1 MTKTVT
7 VDGPAGTG
15 KSTVSRIFAQRIGYQ
30 YIESGLIYRGLTY
43 YLSKSE
49 IGPKDTEKI
58 KEALHKLKIDLQD
71 GFITIDG
78 QKVDEDLRS
87 EKIDKLVALYSCVAE
102 IRSCARTV
110 QHNAVAKNN
119 SVVEGRD
126 IGTAVFPSAFCKFFL
141 DASIDVRAKR
151 RYEEIKQQDPKIT
164 LEEVKNKVIE
174 RDKVDKKRKISP
186 LTIPYDAFVIDT
198 SELTKE
204 QVVEEM
210 EKSFQKKNLLLDN
223 EHSAKS
229 SVFEKAI
236 DLYESKSYPNGKVLQ
251 GKVIS
256 VGKEIMIDIG
266 DKTEAYIDEVET
278 EKILRKHTLKK
289 DDELTVTVVSK
300 NDRGIVVSKIRAD
313 IDKKRSGLDDDFKNK
328 RPVQGIVK
336 SYIDDKGFNVSLY
349 GVRAF
354 CPLEEYDIR
363 AFNPK
368 SQVGR
373 RSLFEITS
381 FDPKQVLVSRKG
393 ILDKKQNEN
402 RSSFYSTVKPG
413 DIIKVTAISIKNYGV
428 IVKVS
433 EGVISLLRNKE
444 ISWKHV
450 SQEKLPIKVGDSFSV
465 KVTEVDHDAK
475 RFEISKRQAEE
486 DPFTKFIEKHQK
498 NDIIKTKVVHM
509 EGFGAFLEIEPGVEG
524 LLHISDL
531 SWRRNLKHPNEVLKK
546 GDELEVVIL
555 RIEPDERRVRLG
567 LKQLQ
572 ENPWSKVRQNYPL
585 NTPVVAEVTQV
596 TPESLYCL
604 VNGEIEGEVYYK
616 NTPFYKEGAS
626 FDFAEKV
633 KVGGQIEAKV
643 LQINNKMHKIELE
656 MRENIEDP
664 WENIKVNF
672 GNGEPLK
679 GVVTEVVE
687 KGVNVK
693 INDDITAFCH
703 ISQLDLETPKKIED
717 AVTIGKEYYFVVQ
730 SLNQEKKKLAVSR
743 KDYLTKYHSNSGKKS
758 SNSQDKDTITL
769 SQII

>member
-15 KSTVSRIFAQRIGYQ
+15 KSTVSRIFSQKIGYQ

-43 YLSKSE
+43 YLSKNE

-71 GFITIDG
+71 GFIVIDG
-78 QKVDEDLRS
+78 KKIDEDLRS
-87 EKIDKLVALYSCVAE
+87 EKIDKLVPLYSCVSE
-102 IRSCARTV
+102 IRNCARTL

-141 DASIDVRAKR
+141 DANIDVRAKR
-151 RYEEIKQQDPKIT
+151 RYDEIKQQNPEIS
-164 LEEVKNKVIE
+164 LEEIKSKMIE
-174 RDKVDKKRKISP
+174 RDKVDRKRKLSP
-186 LTIPYDAFVIDT
+186 LTIPNDAFVIDT
-198 SELTKE
+198 SELTQD

-210 EKSFQKKNLLLDN
+210 VKSFQKKNLLLDN

-229 SVFEKAI
+229 SAFEKAI
-236 DLYESKSYPNGKVLQ
+236 DSYESNSYPDGKVLK

-256 VGKEIMIDIG
+256 VGKEIMLDIG

-278 EKILRKHTLKK
+278 TKIARRHTLKK
-289 DDELTVTVVSK
+289 GDEVTVTVVAK
-300 NDRGIVVSKIRAD
+300 NDRGVLVSKIRAD
-313 IDKKRSGLDDDFKNK
+313 IEEKRSGLSDDFKNK

-336 SYIDDKGFNVSLY
+336 SHIEDKGFNVSLY
-349 GVRAF
+349 GVKAF
-354 CPLEEYDIR
+354 CPIEEYDVR

-393 ILDKKQNEN
+393 IMAKKQQEN
-402 RSSFYSTVKPG
+402 RDAFYSTVKPG
-413 DIIKVTAISIKNYGV
+413 DIIKVTAISMKNYGV
-428 IVKVS
+428 IVKVT

-444 ISWKHV
+444 ISWQHV
-450 SQEKLPIKVGDSFSV
+450 SQDDYPIKVGDTFDV
-465 KVTEVDHDAK
+465 KVTEVDYDAR

-509 EGFGAFLEIEPGVEG
+509 ENFGAFLEIEPGIEG

-531 SWRRNLKHPNEVLKK
+531 SWRRNIKHPEELIKK

-555 RIEPDERRVRLG
+555 QIDTNERRVRLG

-572 ENPWSKVRQNYPL
+572 ENPWSKVRQNYPP
-585 NTPVVAEVTQV
+585 NTPVTAEVCRIS
-596 TPESLYCL
+596 PENLYCL
-604 VNGEIEGEVYYK
+604 LNGEIEAEVYYK
-616 NTPFYKEGAS
+616 NCYLYKDGAH
-626 FDFAEKV
+626 FDFTEKV
-633 KVGGQIEAKV
+633 KVGDQINAKV
-643 LQINNKMHKIELE
+643 LQINNKFYKVELE
-656 MRENIEDP
+656 MRQNVEDP

-672 GNGEPLK
+672 SNGEPLK

-703 ISQLDLETPKKIED
+703 ISQLDLETPNAIED
-717 AVTIGKEYYFVVQ
+717 AVSIGKEYTFVVQ
-730 SLNQEKKKLAVSR
+730 SINDEKKKLAVSR
-743 KDYLTKYHSNSGKKS
+743 KDYLTKYPSGSGKKS
-758 SNSQDKDTITL
+758 SNSQNKDTITL
-769 SQII
+769 GQII

>member
-15 KSTVSRIFAQRIGYQ
+15 KSTVSRIFSQKIGYQ

-43 YLSKSE
+43 YLSKNE

-71 GFITIDG
+71 GFIVIDG
-78 QKVDEDLRS
+78 KKIDEDLRS
-87 EKIDKLVALYSCVAE
+87 EKIDKLVPLYSCVSE
-102 IRSCARTV
+102 IRNCARTL

-141 DASIDVRAKR
+141 DANIDVRAKR
-151 RYEEIKQQDPKIT
+151 RYDEIKQQNPEIS
-164 LEEVKNKVIE
+164 LEEIKSKMIE
-174 RDKVDKKRKISP
+174 RDKVDRKRKLSP
-186 LTIPYDAFVIDT
+186 LTIPNDAFVIDT
-198 SELTKE
+198 SELTQD

-210 EKSFQKKNLLLDN
+210 VKSFQKKNLLLDN

-229 SVFEKAI
+229 SAFEKAI
-236 DLYESKSYPNGKVLQ
+236 DSYESNSYPDGKVLK

-256 VGKEIMIDIG
+256 VGKEIMLDIG

-278 EKILRKHTLKK
+278 TKIARRHTLKK
-289 DDELTVTVVSK
+289 GDEVTVTVVAK
-300 NDRGIVVSKIRAD
+300 NDRGVLVSKIRAD
-313 IDKKRSGLDDDFKNK
+313 IEEKRSGLSDDFKNK

-336 SYIDDKGFNVSLY
+336 SHIEDKGFNVSLY
-349 GVRAF
+349 GVKAF
-354 CPLEEYDIR
+354 CPIEEYDVR

-393 ILDKKQNEN
+393 IMAKKQQEN
-402 RSSFYSTVKPG
+402 RDAFYSTVKPG
-413 DIIKVTAISIKNYGV
+413 DIIKVTAISMKNYGV
-428 IVKVS
+428 IVKVT

-444 ISWKHV
+444 ISWQHV
-450 SQEKLPIKVGDSFSV
+450 SQDDYPIKVGDTFDV
-465 KVTEVDHDAK
+465 KVTEVDYDAR

-509 EGFGAFLEIEPGVEG
+509 ENFGAFLEIEPGIEG

-531 SWRRNLKHPNEVLKK
+531 SWRRNIKHPEELIKK

-555 RIEPDERRVRLG
+555 QIDTNERRVRLG

-572 ENPWSKVRQNYPL
+572 ENPWSKVRQNYPPD
-585 NTPVVAEVTQV
+585 TPVTAEVCRIS
-596 TPESLYCL
+596 PENLYCL
-604 VNGEIEGEVYYK
+604 LNGEIEAEVYYK
-616 NTPFYKEGAS
+616 NCYLYKDGAH
-626 FDFAEKV
+626 FDFTEKV
-633 KVGGQIEAKV
+633 KVGDQINAKV
-643 LQINNKMHKIELE
+643 LQINNKFYKVELE
-656 MRENIEDP
+656 MRQNVEDP

-672 GNGEPLK
+672 SNGEPLK

-703 ISQLDLETPKKIED
+703 ISQLDLETPNAIED
-717 AVTIGKEYYFVVQ
+717 AVSIGKEYTFVVQ
-730 SLNQEKKKLAVSR
+730 SINDEKKKLAVSR
-743 KDYLTKYHSNSGKKS
+743 KDYLTKYPSGSGKKS
-758 SNSQDKDTITL
+758 SNSQNKDTITL
-769 SQII
+769 GQII

>member
-15 KSTVSRIFAQRIGYQ
+15 KSTVSRIFSQKIGYQ

-43 YLSKSE
+43 YLSKNE

-71 GFITIDG
+71 GFIVIDG
-78 QKVDEDLRS
+78 KKIDEDLRS
-87 EKIDKLVALYSCVAE
+87 EKIDKLVPLYSCVSE
-102 IRSCARTV
+102 IRNCARTL

-141 DASIDVRAKR
+141 DANIDVRAKR
-151 RYEEIKQQDPKIT
+151 RYDEIKQQNPEIS
-164 LEEVKNKVIE
+164 LEEIKSKMTE
-174 RDKVDKKRKISP
+174 RDKVDRKRKLSP
-186 LTIPYDAFVIDT
+186 LTIPNDAFVIDT
-198 SELTKE
+198 SELTQD

-210 EKSFQKKNLLLDN
+210 VKSFQKKNLLLDN

-229 SVFEKAI
+229 SAFEKAI
-236 DLYESKSYPNGKVLQ
+236 DSYESNSYPDGKVLK

-256 VGKEIMIDIG
+256 VGKEIMLDIG

-278 EKILRKHTLKK
+278 TKIARRHTLKK
-289 DDELTVTVVSK
+289 GDEVTVTVVAK
-300 NDRGIVVSKIRAD
+300 NDRGVLVSKIRAD
-313 IDKKRSGLDDDFKNK
+313 IEEKRSGLSDDFKNK

-336 SYIDDKGFNVSLY
+336 SHIEDKGFNVSLY
-349 GVRAF
+349 GVKAF
-354 CPLEEYDIR
+354 CPIEEYDVR

-393 ILDKKQNEN
+393 IMAKKQQEN
-402 RSSFYSTVKPG
+402 RDAFYSTVKPG
-413 DIIKVTAISIKNYGV
+413 DIIKVTAISMKNYGV
-428 IVKVS
+428 IVKVT

-444 ISWKHV
+444 ISWQHV
-450 SQEKLPIKVGDSFSV
+450 SQDDYPIKVGDTFDV
-465 KVTEVDHDAK
+465 KVTEVDYDAR

-509 EGFGAFLEIEPGVEG
+509 ENFGAFLEIEPGIEG

-531 SWRRNLKHPNEVLKK
+531 SWRRNIKHPEELIKK

-555 RIEPDERRVRLG
+555 QIDTNERRVRLG

-572 ENPWSKVRQNYPL
+572 ENPWSKVRQNYPP
-585 NTPVVAEVTQV
+585 NTPVTAEVCRIS
-596 TPESLYCL
+596 PENLYCL
-604 VNGEIEGEVYYK
+604 LNGEIEAEVYYK
-616 NTPFYKEGAS
+616 NCYLYKDGAH
-626 FDFAEKV
+626 FDFTEKV
-633 KVGGQIEAKV
+633 KVGDQINAKV
-643 LQINNKMHKIELE
+643 LQINNKFYKVELE
-656 MRENIEDP
+656 MRQNVEDP

-672 GNGEPLK
+672 SNGEPLK

-703 ISQLDLETPKKIED
+703 ISQLDLETPNAIED
-717 AVTIGKEYYFVVQ
+717 AVSIGKEYTFVVQ
-730 SLNQEKKKLAVSR
+730 SINDEKKKLAVSR
-743 KDYLTKYHSNSGKKS
+743 KDYLTKYPSGSGKKS
-758 SNSQDKDTITL
+758 SNSQNKDTITL
-769 SQII
+769 GQII